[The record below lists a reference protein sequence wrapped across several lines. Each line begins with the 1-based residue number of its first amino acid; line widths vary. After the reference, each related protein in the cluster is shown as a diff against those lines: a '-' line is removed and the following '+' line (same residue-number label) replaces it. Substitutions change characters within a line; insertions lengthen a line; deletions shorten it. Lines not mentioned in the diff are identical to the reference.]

1 MGDSKSANNRDTSG
15 KVGGKMPKGHSKGK
29 VTMRDFERGKQI
41 KDLTE
46 NRLKSDLNDLDSQEM
61 SSMLS
66 IRRDQ
71 RMLKEKLFNVQ
82 KSSGHYKRDKRSNTF
97 GDLTQT
103 KGTKHSN
110 KMFDKSA
117 DLSYVSTGGDL
128 MRLPSLGVKQAAN
141 DIVSKDNSTFN
152 TNIQIGTLDDSKLEA
167 PKSLPKAILESRKSQ
182 PMDSLNLPVTRKRSK
197 SEQNLNAAWYSNLDE
212 VRSVINQRLSTSMNN
227 LDGKKGDEEKD
238 LEPFMFAVPDGLPR
252 TMYMLPSLDERFH
265 QATKARYI
273 RKPGTKLDP
282 IEREL
287 NLNEIFNK
295 NGDGN
300 SDRS

>member
-1 MGDSKSANNRDTSG
+1 MGDSKSASNRDTSG
-15 KVGGKMPKGHSKGK
+15 KVGGKMPRGHSKGN

-61 SSMLS
+61 SSILS

-82 KSSGHYKRDKRSNTF
+82 KSSGHYKRDTRSNTI

-103 KGTKHSN
+103 KHSH

-117 DLSYVSTGGDL
+117 DSSYVSTGGVL
-128 MRLPSLGVKQAAN
+128 MRLPSLGVKQTAN
-141 DIVSKDNSTFN
+141 DIVSKDNSTFS
-152 TNIQIGTLDDSKLEA
+152 TNIQLGSIEDSKLKT
-167 PKSLPKAILESRKSQ
+167 PKSPPKAILESRKSQ
-182 PMDSLNLPVTRKRSK
+182 PMDSLNLPVMRKRSK

-252 TMYMLPSLDERFH
+252 TMYMLPSLDERFR

-295 NGDGN
+295 NSDGN
-300 SDRS
+300 SDGS